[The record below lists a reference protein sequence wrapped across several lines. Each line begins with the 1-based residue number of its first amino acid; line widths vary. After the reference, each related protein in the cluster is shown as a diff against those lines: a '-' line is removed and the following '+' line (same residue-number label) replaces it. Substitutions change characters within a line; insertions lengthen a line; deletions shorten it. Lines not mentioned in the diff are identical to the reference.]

1 MKFLI
6 VVTLFA
12 CVLVCANAQIPDEY
26 YKQILWGTVEPDII
40 DELPTEDNEDG
51 DDEVFIKQILP
62 DEDFPI
68 EEGTDEPD
76 IIDEPA
82 TEDNE
87 DGDDGVFINL
97 L

>member
-12 CVLVCANAQIPDEY
+12 CVLVCANAQIPDEDFP
-26 YKQILWGTVEPDII
+26 IEEGTDEPDII
-40 DELPTEDNEDG
+40 DELATEDNEDG
-51 DDEVFIKQILP
+51 DDGVFIKQILP

-87 DGDDGVFINL
+87 DGDDEVFINL